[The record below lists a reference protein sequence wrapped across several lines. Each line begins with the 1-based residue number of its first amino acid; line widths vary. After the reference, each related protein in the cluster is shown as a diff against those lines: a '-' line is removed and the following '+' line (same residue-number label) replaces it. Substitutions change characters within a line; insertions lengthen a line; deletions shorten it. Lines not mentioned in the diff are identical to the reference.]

1 MTHSP
6 DRSPGPAPARGA
18 ASVALAI
25 GASFL
30 ARAVAGGSVESL
42 RAELWLTDQALG
54 TLGSAFAGA
63 YAAALPAGALVA
75 RSGRRT
81 RLLAAGLALCGLATA
96 ASALAHGF
104 FWLAFGR
111 SAAGL
116 GAGLVA
122 GAAASLLAR
131 PEPRARSGSPGLV
144 AAASGVALGYL
155 AGGLCGRAPGWRLAF
170 VLAGAALVGT
180 AALHLSAAEPAGGGA
195 DPWAA
200 LRQGGLR
207 SALRRLGG
215 DRVRALGLAAA
226 ILGAAGLSALGFWL
240 PALLVR
246 LQTTPS
252 GVAGGELAATVLAA
266 ALAGAALARAGLRA
280 SPSERAPRWI
290 AAAGAVV
297 AAFGL
302 VAALTWRAPVP
313 VLAAI
318 MVALL
323 GACTATASALA
334 AITGRDAPEPAALAL
349 AVLLVHG
356 VGEVAGPI
364 AVGAFA
370 DRASFGEA
378 LTLLPWAL
386 LGSAVLWAASAWAG
400 EVRARAARTAPVTA
414 REAPPATRAA
424 GTRRDAGT

>member
-1 MTHSP
+1 VTHSP
-6 DRSPGPAPARGA
+6 DRSPGPAPVRGA

-25 GASFL
+25 GATFL

-54 TLGSAFAGA
+54 TLASAFAGA
-63 YAAALPAGALVA
+63 YAAALSVGAFAA
-75 RSGRRT
+75 RPGRRT
-81 RLLAAGLALCGLATA
+81 RLLAAGLALCGIATA
-96 ASALAHGF
+96 ASALADGF
-104 FWLAFGR
+104 FWLASGR

-116 GAGLVA
+116 GAGLAA
-122 GAAASLLAR
+122 GAAAGLLAR
-131 PEPRARSGSPGLV
+131 PDPRPRSGAPGLV
-144 AAASGVALGYL
+144 SAASGVALGYV

-170 VLAGAALVGT
+170 VVAGAALVAS
-180 AALHLSAAEPAGGGA
+180 AAVHLRAAEPAAGGA

-207 SALRRLGG
+207 PALRRLGA

-226 ILGAAGLSALGFWL
+226 LLGAAGLSALGFWL

-246 LQTTPS
+246 LQSTPS

-280 SPSERAPRWI
+280 LPSERGPRWI
-290 AAAGAVV
+290 AAAGAAV
-297 AAFGL
+297 AGLGL

-323 GACTATASALA
+323 GACTAVTSAVA
-334 AITGRDAPEPAALAL
+334 AVTGRDAPEPAALAL

-386 LGSAVLWAASAWAG
+386 LGSALLWAASAWAG
-400 EVRARAARTAPVTA
+400 EVRARA
-414 REAPPATRAA
+414 EQGA
-424 GTRRDAGT
+424 GRDAA